1 MEIIKSKRNLIKNNS
16 QEIKSRNEN
25 NFDMIITSVNTNKN
39 LNYKNTTSSKNI
51 FSRITIKSKLK
62 SNSNQNYSTSS
73 LAKGSENNFSKGLN
87 NINDD
92 KNCEEKCQ
100 SQNLIPNKDLLLIV
114 GCNKIKKS
122 DQNLKLNS
130 NFLKNNKDKTI
141 FCNLDNNYKPIKKIE
156 NYNESLHQNI
166 IYKPVKI
173 AKTIYKELNQKKIIL
188 MNKIKEKQQM
198 LQSGGLTNIYNKKF
212 NKHIKKSSFDVIHS
226 SNNTNYLERK
236 YFQNIP
242 IIFPVFFSFR
252 NEYENQSEKNR
263 QEKIIDK
270 FIQLKTHIINQP
282 ENKNILLKE
291 FLIKNGLDDSK
302 NFTIDKLNNFT
313 LFLNHPFNFDPKK
326 SIKEILNE
334 GLNYQATNEELI
346 SDQNKLKD
354 INYFLN
360 GEINKKDN
368 LNYSSHFYKK
378 INAFPK
384 TSFYKKKN
392 FNDSIDY
399 EKFNEY
405 LTMKNNFN
413 NKNLKEVISSLEEEF
428 DKIKNEKITISEK
441 VKNKLIQD
449 LKKHK
454 IEDNN
459 KLIPNLCLSSKSF
472 AKLNLKKFNNES
484 IKMRNMINKEDR
496 INEINDRLFY
506 NLKNNSTDKI
516 FMDKIKRRHK
526 LTEYII
532 LNRAKYKFLIETKNK
547 KLSNMPSID

>member
-100 SQNLIPNKDLLLIV
+100 SQNLIPNEDLLLIV

-291 FLIKNGLDDSK
+291 KKKKNGLDDSK

>member
-1 MEIIKSKRNLIKNNS
+1 M
-16 QEIKSRNEN
+16 
-25 NFDMIITSVNTNKN
+25 V
-39 LNYKNTTSSKNI
+39 
-51 FSRITIKSKLK
+51 KL
-62 SNSNQNYSTSS
+62 
-73 LAKGSENNFSKGLN
+73 
-87 NINDD
+87 
-92 KNCEEKCQ
+92 
-100 SQNLIPNKDLLLIV
+100 
-114 GCNKIKKS
+114 
-122 DQNLKLNS
+122 
-130 NFLKNNKDKTI
+130 
-141 FCNLDNNYKPIKKIE
+141 IKKI
-156 NYNESLHQNI
+156 I
-166 IYKPVKI
+166 
-173 AKTIYKELNQKKIIL
+173 
-188 MNKIKEKQQM
+188 
-198 LQSGGLTNIYNKKF
+198 
-212 NKHIKKSSFDVIHS
+212 
-226 SNNTNYLERK
+226 
-236 YFQNIP
+236 
-242 IIFPVFFSFR
+242 
-252 NEYENQSEKNR
+252 
-263 QEKIIDK
+263 
-270 FIQLKTHIINQP
+270 
-282 ENKNILLKE
+282 
-291 FLIKNGLDDSK
+291 
-302 NFTIDKLNNFT
+302 
-313 LFLNHPFNFDPKK
+313 
-326 SIKEILNE
+326 
-334 GLNYQATNEELI
+334 
-346 SDQNKLKD
+346 
-354 INYFLN
+354 
-360 GEINKKDN
+360 
-368 LNYSSHFYKK
+368 
-378 INAFPK
+378 
-384 TSFYKKKN
+384 KN

>member
-100 SQNLIPNKDLLLIV
+100 SQNLIPNEDLLLIV

-122 DQNLKLNS
+122 EQNLKLNS

-173 AKTIYKELNQKKIIL
+173 AKTIYKELNKKKIIL

-428 DKIKNEKITISEK
+428 DKIKNEKIIISEK
-441 VKNKLIQD
+441 VKNKLKQD

-532 LNRAKYKFLIETKNK
+532 LNRAKYKFIIETKNK

>member
-100 SQNLIPNKDLLLIV
+100 SQNLIPNEDLLLIV

-212 NKHIKKSSFDVIHS
+212 NKHLKKSSFDVIHS

-313 LFLNHPFNFDPKK
+313 LFLNHPFNFDSKK

-516 FMDKIKRRHK
+516 FMNKIKRRHK

>member
-100 SQNLIPNKDLLLIV
+100 SQNLIPNEDLLLIV

-173 AKTIYKELNQKKIIL
+173 AKTIYKELNQKKMIL
-188 MNKIKEKQQM
+188 LNKIKEKQRM
-198 LQSGGLTNIYNKKF
+198 LQSGEFTNIYSKKF
-212 NKHIKKSSFDVIHS
+212 KKNIKKPSFDIIHS
-226 SNNTNYLERK
+226 SINTNYLDRK
-236 YFQNIP
+236 YFQNLP
-242 IIFPVFFSFR
+242 ITFPVFFSFR
-252 NEYENQSEKNR
+252 NDYENQSEKNR

-282 ENKNILLKE
+282 ENKNTLLKE

-302 NFTIDKLNNFT
+302 YFEIDKLEN
-313 LFLNHPFNFDPKK
+313 LSYFLNHPFNFDSKK
-326 SIKEILNE
+326 NIKDILKE
-334 GLNYQATNEELI
+334 GLNYKATNEELI

>member
-100 SQNLIPNKDLLLIV
+100 SQNLIPNEDLLLIV

>member
-62 SNSNQNYSTSS
+62 SNSNQNYSISS

>member
-263 QEKIIDK
+263 QEKIINK

>member
-1 MEIIKSKRNLIKNNS
+1 MEIIKSKRNLIKNYS

-25 NFDMIITSVNTNKN
+25 NFDIVITSLNPNKN
-39 LNYKNTTSSKNI
+39 LNYKNTCSSKNI
-51 FSRITIKSKLK
+51 FSKITLKSKLK
-62 SNSNQNYSTSS
+62 SNSNQNYSTISIF
-73 LAKGSENNFSKGLN
+73 KGGENNINKGLK

-92 KNCEEKCQ
+92 KNSEDKCQ
-100 SQNLIPNKDLLLIV
+100 SKNLIPNEDLLLIV
-114 GCNKIKKS
+114 GYNKNKAEK
-122 DQNLKLNS
+122 KLNPYL
-130 NFLKNNKDKTI
+130 NTLKKNKDKTI
-141 FCNLDNNYKPIKKIE
+141 SSQLDNNYQPKKIE
-156 NYNESLHQNI
+156 NYNESFNQNP

-212 NKHIKKSSFDVIHS
+212 NKHIKKSSFDVTHS

-392 FNDSIDY
+392 INDSIDY
-399 EKFNEY
+399 KKLNQH
-405 LTMKNNFN
+405 LTMQNNFN
-413 NKNLKEVISSLEEEF
+413 NTNLKEVISSLEEEF

>member
-100 SQNLIPNKDLLLIV
+100 SQNLIPNEDLLLIV

-122 DQNLKLNS
+122 EQNLKLNS

-472 AKLNLKKFNNES
+472 AKLNLKKFNNET

>member
-100 SQNLIPNKDLLLIV
+100 SQNLIPNEDLLLIV

-405 LTMKNNFN
+405 LKMKNIFN

>member
-100 SQNLIPNKDLLLIV
+100 SQNLIPNEDLLLIV

-141 FCNLDNNYKPIKKIE
+141 FSNLDNNYKPIKKIE

>member
-100 SQNLIPNKDLLLIV
+100 SQNLIPNEDLLLIV

-212 NKHIKKSSFDVIHS
+212 NKHLKKSSFDVIHS

-516 FMDKIKRRHK
+516 FMNKIKRRHK